1 MMDKMVREEE
11 AGVRAAVDV
20 RRTWDSADPDWQSV
34 LPVLSGRRVCLREP
48 RVSDAPALLT
58 MLTSDEVARFV
69 WPLPR
74 TVEGFEQL
82 LVQYRQ
88 DRESGRA
95 AWFAVVPA
103 GFNEAV
109 GLFQVRELE
118 PGSAVAGWS
127 FAIGSPFWGTGIFTE
142 AARLVCEFAFE
153 AMGVRRLEART
164 AVRNGRGNGA
174 LRKIGAVQEGVLRKS
189 FFRSGECVDQILW
202 SIVDEDWRQTRETL
216 IPRVH

>member
-1 MMDKMVREEE
+1 MMDEMVRVGE
-11 AGVRAAVDV
+11 AGVAAAVDV
-20 RRTWDSADPDWQSV
+20 GCPWDTAEPDWQSG

-58 MLTSDEVARFV
+58 MLTTEEVARFV

-74 TVEGFEQL
+74 TVEGFEQFV
-82 LVQYRQ
+82 VQCRQ
-88 DRESGRA
+88 ERESRRA
-95 AWFAVVPA
+95 AWFAVVPT

-118 PGSAVAGWS
+118 SGFAVADWS

-153 AMGVRRLEART
+153 VLGVRRLEART

-189 FFRSGECVDQILW
+189 FFRCGQSIDQILW
-202 SIVDEDWRQTRETL
+202 SIIDEDWRQTRDTL